1 MARPGI
7 IAGITVLLVAATLQA
22 QEWSTYSNRIDRFE
36 VNFPG
41 QPKVEEI
48 KWPSEY
54 GAVFPGRVYSVE
66 QSGSRYSVTVIDYT
80 DAERIHAARTNHTEA
95 DSLPIYWQVDVQA
108 SIAYAATKFRQ
119 RPGVKVT
126 YDAFHYIDLVSGHQ
140 LQMTNPDQSRTF
152 AGIYLHE
159 SRLYILEAT
168 VPAKAPP
175 DVPEE
180 SSAAPRCQRDGCSCE
195 VRAGELW
202 CSEACMNAQQGYAEK
217 PANGCV
223 CGHASCAAAGQSRP
237 QHMAA

>member
-54 GAVFPGRVYSVE
+54 GAVFPGRVYSLE
-66 QSGSRYSVTVIDYT
+66 QNGGRYSVTVIDYT

-175 DVPEE
+175 P
-180 SSAAPRCQRDGCSCE
+180 G
-195 VRAGELW
+195 LF
-202 CSEACMNAQQGYAEK
+202 QQSLGFLD
-217 PANGCV
+217 
-223 CGHASCAAAGQSRP
+223 AAGKKVRYPTIYYNRLTPIKNAFGPEQPR
-237 QHMAA
+237 

>member
-22 QEWSTYSNRIDRFE
+22 QEWSTYSNRLDRFE

-54 GAVFPGRVYSVE
+54 GAVFPGRVYSLE
-66 QSGSRYSVTVIDYT
+66 QNGSRYSVTVIDYT

-175 DVPEE
+175 P
-180 SSAAPRCQRDGCSCE
+180 G
-195 VRAGELW
+195 LF
-202 CSEACMNAQQGYAEK
+202 QQSLGFLD
-217 PANGCV
+217 
-223 CGHASCAAAGQSRP
+223 AAGKKVRYPTIYYNRLTPIKNAFGPEQPR
-237 QHMAA
+237 

>member
-1 MARPGI
+1 MVRPGI
-7 IAGITVLLVAATLQA
+7 IAGITVLLVASVQA
-22 QEWSTYSNRIDRFE
+22 QEWSTYTNRLDRFE

-54 GAVFPGRVYSVE
+54 GAVFPGRVNSLE
-66 QSGSRYSVTVIDYT
+66 QNGSRYSVTVIDYT

-175 DVPEE
+175 P
-180 SSAAPRCQRDGCSCE
+180 G
-195 VRAGELW
+195 LF
-202 CSEACMNAQQGYAEK
+202 QQSLGFLD
-217 PANGCV
+217 
-223 CGHASCAAAGQSRP
+223 AAGKKVRYPTIYYNRLTPIKNAFGPEQPR
-237 QHMAA
+237 

>member
-1 MARPGI
+1 MVRPGI
-7 IAGITVLLVAATLQA
+7 IAGITALLVASLQA
-22 QEWSTYSNRIDRFE
+22 QEWSTYTNRLDRFE

-54 GAVFPGRVYSVE
+54 GAVFPGRVYSLE
-66 QSGSRYSVTVIDYT
+66 QNGSRYSVTVIDYT

-175 DVPEE
+175 P
-180 SSAAPRCQRDGCSCE
+180 G
-195 VRAGELW
+195 LF
-202 CSEACMNAQQGYAEK
+202 QQSLGFLD
-217 PANGCV
+217 
-223 CGHASCAAAGQSRP
+223 AAGKKVRYPTIYYNRLTPIKNAFGPEQPR
-237 QHMAA
+237 

>member
-1 MARPGI
+1 MVRPGI
-7 IAGITVLLVAATLQA
+7 IAGITVLLVASLQA
-22 QEWSTYSNRIDRFE
+22 QEWSTYTNRLDRFE

-54 GAVFPGRVYSVE
+54 GAVFPGRVYSLE
-66 QSGSRYSVTVIDYT
+66 QNGSRYSVTVIDYT

-175 DVPEE
+175 P
-180 SSAAPRCQRDGCSCE
+180 G
-195 VRAGELW
+195 LF
-202 CSEACMNAQQGYAEK
+202 QQSLGFLD
-217 PANGCV
+217 
-223 CGHASCAAAGQSRP
+223 AAGKKVRYPTIYYNRLTPIKNAFGPEQPR
-237 QHMAA
+237 

>member
-1 MARPGI
+1 MRRLAIVAVCGFALTGI
-7 IAGITVLLVAATLQA
+7 PAFA
-22 QEWSTYSNRIDRFE
+22 QEWATYTNRVDQFE

-41 QPKVEEI
+41 QPKVDEI
-48 KWPSEY
+48 TWPSEY
-54 GAVFPGRVYSVE
+54 GAVFPGRVYSVA
-66 QSGSRYSVTVIDYT
+66 QNGSRYSITVIDYT

-140 LQMTNPDQSRTF
+140 LQITNPDQSRTF

-168 VPAKAPP
+168 VPARAPQP
-175 DVPEE
+175 
-180 SSAAPRCQRDGCSCE
+180 G
-195 VRAGELW
+195 LF
-202 CSEACMNAQQGYAEK
+202 QQ
-217 PANGCV
+217 
-223 CGHASCAAAGQSRP
+223 SLSFLDAAGKKVRYPTIYYNRLTPIKNAFGPEQPR
-237 QHMAA
+237 

>member
-7 IAGITVLLVAATLQA
+7 IVGIIVLLAATIPA
-22 QEWSTYSNRIDRFE
+22 QEWATYTNRLDRFE

-41 QPKVEEI
+41 QPKMDEI

-54 GAVFPGRVYSVE
+54 GAVFPGRVYSVD
-66 QSGSRYSVTVIDYT
+66 QNGSRYSITVIDYT
-80 DAERIHAARTNHTEA
+80 DAERIHAARTNHTDA

-168 VPAKAPP
+168 VPARAPQP
-175 DVPEE
+175 
-180 SSAAPRCQRDGCSCE
+180 G
-195 VRAGELW
+195 LF
-202 CSEACMNAQQGYAEK
+202 QQ
-217 PANGCV
+217 
-223 CGHASCAAAGQSRP
+223 SLTFLDAAGKKVRYPTIYYNRLAPVKGAFELDQPR
-237 QHMAA
+237 

>member
-1 MARPGI
+1 MVRPGI
-7 IAGITVLLVAATLQA
+7 IAGITVLLIASLQA
-22 QEWSTYSNRIDRFE
+22 QEWSTYTNRLDRVE

-54 GAVFPGRVYSVE
+54 GAVFPGRVYSLE
-66 QSGSRYSVTVIDYT
+66 QNGSRYSVTVIDYT

-175 DVPEE
+175 P
-180 SSAAPRCQRDGCSCE
+180 G
-195 VRAGELW
+195 LF
-202 CSEACMNAQQGYAEK
+202 QQSLGFLD
-217 PANGCV
+217 
-223 CGHASCAAAGQSRP
+223 AAGKKVRYPTIYYNRLTPIKNAFGPEQPR
-237 QHMAA
+237 

>member
-7 IAGITVLLVAATLQA
+7 IAGITVLLGATLLA
-22 QEWSTYSNRIDRFE
+22 QEWSTYSNRLDRFE

-54 GAVFPGRVYSVE
+54 GAVFPGRVYSLE
-66 QSGSRYSVTVIDYT
+66 QSGGRYSVTVIDYT

-175 DVPEE
+175 P
-180 SSAAPRCQRDGCSCE
+180 G
-195 VRAGELW
+195 LF
-202 CSEACMNAQQGYAEK
+202 QQSLGFLD
-217 PANGCV
+217 
-223 CGHASCAAAGQSRP
+223 AAGKKVRYPTIYYNRLTPIKNAFGPEQPR
-237 QHMAA
+237 

>member
-1 MARPGI
+1 MVRPGI
-7 IAGITVLLVAATLQA
+7 IAGITALLVASLQA
-22 QEWSTYSNRIDRFE
+22 QEWSTYTNRLDRFE

-54 GAVFPGRVYSVE
+54 GAVFPGRVYSLE
-66 QSGSRYSVTVIDYT
+66 QNGSRYSVTVIDYT

-140 LQMTNPDQSRTF
+140 LQMTNADQSRTF

-175 DVPEE
+175 P
-180 SSAAPRCQRDGCSCE
+180 G
-195 VRAGELW
+195 LF
-202 CSEACMNAQQGYAEK
+202 QQSLGFLD
-217 PANGCV
+217 
-223 CGHASCAAAGQSRP
+223 AAGKKVRYPTIYYNRLTPIKNAFGPEQPR
-237 QHMAA
+237 

>member
-1 MARPGI
+1 MRLPGI
-7 IAGITVLLVAATLQA
+7 VAVTLILTVAPLASA
-22 QEWSTYSNRIDRFE
+22 QEWTTFTNRLDRFE

-54 GAVFPGRVYSVE
+54 GAVFPGRVHSLE
-66 QSGSRYSVTVIDYT
+66 LNGSRYLVTVIDYT
-80 DAERIHAARTNHTEA
+80 DAERIHAARTNRTEA

-140 LQMTNPDQSRTF
+140 LQITNPDQSRTF

-168 VPAKAPP
+168 VPARAPQP
-175 DVPEE
+175 
-180 SSAAPRCQRDGCSCE
+180 G
-195 VRAGELW
+195 LF
-202 CSEACMNAQQGYAEK
+202 QQ
-217 PANGCV
+217 
-223 CGHASCAAAGQSRP
+223 SLSFLDAAGTKVRYNSIYFNRLP
-237 QHMAA
+237 PIRGAGGRGGAAQ

>member
-1 MARPGI
+1 MRLRVVLA
-7 IAGITVLLVAATLQA
+7 AVVLLGAERSFA
-22 QEWSTYSNRIDRFE
+22 QDWSTYTNRIDRFE

-41 QPKVEEI
+41 QPKVDAI
-48 KWPSEY
+48 TWPSEY
-54 GAVFPGRVYSVE
+54 GAVFPGRVYSLE
-66 QSGSRYSVTVIDYT
+66 QNASRYSVTVIDYT

-140 LQMTNPDQSRTF
+140 LQITNPDQSRTF

-168 VPAKAPP
+168 VPARAPQP
-175 DVPEE
+175 GLFQQSLSFLDAAGKKVRYPTIYYNRLTPTKNAFGPE
-180 SSAAPRCQRDGCSCE
+180 APR
-195 VRAGELW
+195 
-202 CSEACMNAQQGYAEK
+202 
-217 PANGCV
+217 
-223 CGHASCAAAGQSRP
+223 
-237 QHMAA
+237 

>member
-7 IAGITVLLVAATLQA
+7 IVGITLVLGATLLA
-22 QEWSTYSNRIDRFE
+22 QEWSTYTSRLDRFE

-48 KWPSEY
+48 KWASEY
-54 GAVFPGRVYSVE
+54 GAVFPGRVYSLE
-66 QSGSRYSVTVIDYT
+66 QNGSRYSVTVIDYT

-159 SRLYILEAT
+159 SRLYILDAT

-175 DVPEE
+175 PGLFQQSLGFLDDAGKKVRYPTIYYNRLAPIKNAFGPEQ
-180 SSAAPRCQRDGCSCE
+180 PR
-195 VRAGELW
+195 
-202 CSEACMNAQQGYAEK
+202 
-217 PANGCV
+217 
-223 CGHASCAAAGQSRP
+223 
-237 QHMAA
+237 

>member
-1 MARPGI
+1 MVRPGI
-7 IAGITVLLVAATLQA
+7 IAGITVLLVATLQA
-22 QEWSTYSNRIDRFE
+22 QEWSTYTNRLDRFE

-54 GAVFPGRVYSVE
+54 GAVFPGRVYSLE
-66 QSGSRYSVTVIDYT
+66 QNASRYSVTVIDYT

-140 LQMTNPDQSRTF
+140 LQITNPDQSRTF

-168 VPAKAPP
+168 VPANAPP
-175 DVPEE
+175 PGLFQQSLGLLDKDGVRVRYE
-180 SSAAPRCQRDGCSCE
+180 SVYSNAYPAPARIEGGPNRPMGCD
-195 VRAGELW
+195 
-202 CSEACMNAQQGYAEK
+202 
-217 PANGCV
+217 
-223 CGHASCAAAGQSRP
+223 
-237 QHMAA
+237 